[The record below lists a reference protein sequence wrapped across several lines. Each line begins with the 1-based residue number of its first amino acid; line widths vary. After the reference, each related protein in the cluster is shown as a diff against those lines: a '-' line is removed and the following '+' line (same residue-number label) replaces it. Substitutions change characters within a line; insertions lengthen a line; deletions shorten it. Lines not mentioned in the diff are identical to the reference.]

1 MAQLSYFRKPVSNL
15 KPGTV
20 YNFQF
25 RWKYTDGTYGPWSN
39 TKSVLTAGSSKASAP
54 TKATGLTASAG
65 AFSLSVSWEGTY
77 ENNDKFLGFKAINIY
92 ASTSN
97 IGNKTTQSL
106 KTITPSVLVATMNVD
121 TVKNS
126 ATIGAEVLKG
136 AFNLNSTSV
145 YTTPIY
151 LYYAAVN
158 ENDELYQE
166 NNTDTYYLINETG
179 IFPAKANYIDLE
191 SGIISIENLTAST
204 GQFLSYLRAGV
215 RYNNN
220 TGARIELSGASTD
233 QAPPEYYQDGIPRGG
248 GIIKPGLTIYN
259 TDGSIGFRADPT
271 GDVTFSGI
279 LKSTTLQN
287 FTPLVSTHPGYIE
300 IPKGDSQIRFFPTST
315 SGSTNAGKW
324 GHIEVTETADDP
336 GGSGFLNNV
345 ANLDIRPPT
354 YKTNGSYS
362 SASIQIWETQDQVT
376 GILLDADMISVYP
389 NDDLTLASVN
399 GAIVLSP
406 GNTWNVFIQNSY
418 SASEPG
424 VRNIRATTSAPTDGT
439 SAETGQYAGNLG
451 DLWLEY

>member
-39 TKSVLTAGSSKASAP
+39 TKSVLTAGSSKATAP

-65 AFSLSVSWEGTY
+65 AFSLSVFWEGTY

-92 ASTSN
+92 ASSSN
-97 IGNKTTQSL
+97 LGNKTTQSL
-106 KTITPSVLVATMNVD
+106 KTITPSVLVASMNVD

-126 ATIGAEVLKG
+126 ATIGAEALKG
-136 AFNLNSTSV
+136 ALNLTSTSV

-151 LYYAAVN
+151 LYYSAVN

-179 IFPAKANYIDLE
+179 LFPAKANYIDLE

-204 GQFLSYLRAGV
+204 GQFLSYLRAGI
-215 RYNNN
+215 RNIDG
-220 TGARIELSGASTD
+220 TGARVEISGSSQD
-233 QAPPEYYQDGIPRGG
+233 QAPPTYYQDGTQRGG
-248 GIIKPGLTIYN
+248 GVIKPGLTLYN
-259 TDGSIGFRADPT
+259 TDGTIGFRAAPT

-279 LKSTTLQN
+279 VKTTTLEN

-300 IPKGDSQIRFFPTST
+300 IPKADSEIRFYPQST
-315 SGSTNAGKW
+315 QGTINAGKW
-324 GHIEVTETADDP
+324 GLIEVTETVNEKGDT
-336 GGSGFLNNV
+336 GGGNA
-345 ANLDIRPPT
+345 ANISIRPPT
-354 YKTNGSYS
+354 YRTDGGYS
-362 SASIQIWETQDQVT
+362 RANIEIWETDEQYT
-376 GILLDADMISVYP
+376 GILVDADSVSIYP
-389 NDDLTLASVN
+389 NDELTLASVN
-399 GAIVLSP
+399 APIILSP
-406 GNTWNVFIQNSY
+406 GTNSNVFIQNSS
-418 SASEPG
+418 SATEPG
-424 VRNIRATTSAPTDGT
+424 VRNIRATTSAPADGT
-439 SAETGQYAGNLG
+439 RADLDNLNAGNLG